1 MKRFIELKHVK
12 ARDHVRGL
20 LQDLMDR
27 LEHRLGDAAGDAV
40 SVHVLFEEN
49 GRHALF
55 RAAVACHAPGY
66 TVAAHE
72 EQREPGLAIR
82 KAFAELERQLD
93 KRKAV
98 RRHEHQVRRSKRTQ
112 RPRSAGRPRSPSIDG
127 IVTAGSHGEGG
138 P

>member
-12 ARDHVRGL
+12 ARDQVRGL
-20 LQDLMDR
+20 LQDLLDR
-27 LEHRLGDAAGDAV
+27 LEHKLGHLPGDDV
-40 SVHVLFEEN
+40 SVHVMFEEN

-55 RAAVACHAPGY
+55 RAAVTCHAPGY
-66 TVAAHE
+66 TVAARE

-98 RRHEHQVRRSKRTQ
+98 RRHEHQVRRSKRS
-112 RPRSAGRPRSPSIDG
+112 RRLAAGNG
-127 IVTAGSHGEGG
+127 EASHEA
-138 P
+138 

>member
-1 MKRFIELKHVK
+1 MKRFIELKHVR

-20 LQDLMDR
+20 LQDLLDR
-27 LEHRLGDAAGDAV
+27 LEHKFGSGPQDAV
-40 SVHVLFEEN
+40 SVHVMFEEN

-55 RAAVACHAPGY
+55 RAAVTCRAPGY

-98 RRHEHQVRRSKRTQ
+98 RRHERQVRRSQRTRRSTSKR
-112 RPRSAGRPRSPSIDG
+112 RPLAPSIDG
-127 IVTAGSHGEGG
+127 IAGNGEGK